1 MARLPGLLIAVFAV
15 SALAYHI
22 EQAPSFHLDQAMF
35 QQQASE
41 KRSYTDLIN
50 LIQTGGFNQENNQV
64 NEFLAGMKKD
74 LLEEEAQHDQ
84 LHAKQTQECEEEE
97 VFRTKEISDGRKSR
111 AASKV
116 QRDLCEA
123 ERNEAKSIEAIGEAG
138 ITSNQNLLDELIR
151 ERKAQVEEYKSRK
164 AALGKLAGVF
174 QEMISMIDQF
184 VSAAEA
190 PVPTAFLQKMNVL
203 LAMSIKFNKYEQ
215 VMPLYNSF
223 MQMTANPNDVS
234 FSVEDVT
241 AVREQVK
248 TLQENYENAEKELEE
263 EEVANL
269 AAFKARKATL
279 EDLIAGYTN
288 QRNRAIAYGKKM
300 QACFEQESDIYRMAD
315 EKVKNNVALR
325 KHAREMCQADAEK
338 YRSVKKAIDRELRL
352 LTQLEYAIKQLG
364 ADYAN
369 KVLPKANN
377 LINVT
382 ETGDDNDGIDE
393 TYDNADTGG
402 LEAWEQKPF

>member
-1 MARLPGLLIAVFAV
+1 MARLTGLLIAVFAV

-84 LHAKQTQECEEEE
+84 LHAKQAQECEEEE
-97 VFRTKEISDGRKSR
+97 VFRTKEISDGRKAR
-111 AASKV
+111 AAAKV

-123 ERNEAKSIEAIGEAG
+123 ERNEAKSIQAIGEAG

-151 ERKAQVEEYKSRK
+151 ERKAQVEEYKARK

-184 VSAAEA
+184 VTAAEA

-223 MQMTANPNDVS
+223 MQMTANPNDIS

-248 TLQENYENAEKELEE
+248 NLQENYENAEKELEE
-263 EEVANL
+263 QEAANL

-288 QRNRAIAYGKKM
+288 QRNRAIAYGKKATSTEWLTKR
-300 QACFEQESDIYRMAD
+300 QRTT
-315 EKVKNNVALR
+315 
-325 KHAREMCQADAEK
+325 
-338 YRSVKKAIDRELRL
+338 L
-352 LTQLEYAIKQLG
+352 L
-364 ADYAN
+364 
-369 KVLPKANN
+369 
-377 LINVT
+377 
-382 ETGDDNDGIDE
+382 
-393 TYDNADTGG
+393 
-402 LEAWEQKPF
+402 